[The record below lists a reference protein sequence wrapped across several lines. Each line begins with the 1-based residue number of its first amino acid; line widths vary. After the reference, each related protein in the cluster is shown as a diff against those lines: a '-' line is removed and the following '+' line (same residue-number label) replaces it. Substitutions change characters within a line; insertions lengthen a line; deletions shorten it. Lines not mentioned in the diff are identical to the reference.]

1 MMGYVVF
8 YLYTFSFF
16 VRNVYLNKKR
26 NSSAIMGIL
35 LLSSIQLTGVVD
47 MNVYNNHIMRIFF
60 FLLAIAVTGI
70 DIEKYER
77 KK

>member
-1 MMGYVVF
+1 
-8 YLYTFSFF
+8 
-16 VRNVYLNKKR
+16 
-26 NSSAIMGIL
+26 MGIL